1 MLYIHIKINDMKYE
15 LIIKSKSCKE
25 VVDVVLLKSEDEA
38 RQYISDFFDGFEM
51 DNDFYYEI
59 YEL

>member
-1 MLYIHIKINDMKYE
+1 MKYE
-15 LIIKSKSCKE
+15 LIIKSKNCKD
-25 VVDVVLLKSEDEA
+25 VVDIALLNSEDYV
-38 RQYISDFFDGFEM
+38 RKYISDFFDGFEM